1 MKPLFD
7 LHTHTTASGHAFSS
21 LKENIQEAAQ
31 KGLAVLGT
39 SDHAPAMPGTT
50 HPIFFTNYK
59 AIPDE
64 LMGVHILCGIEAN
77 IVDGQGQIDVEESMC
92 GKLDYIIASLHTPC
106 IRSGSREEN
115 TRAIT
120 GAMKN
125 PYVKI
130 IGHPDDDRYPLDYE
144 LLTDA
149 AREYGVALE
158 LNNSSF
164 RPTSGRQNASVNAR
178 ILLEKCREKQVP
190 VILGSDAHIYCDIGR
205 FDEACAMLAQCGFP
219 EELVLNSRL
228 EGLKQVLNR
237 IPEWLMD

>member
-21 LKENIQEAAQ
+21 LKENIEEASA

-39 SDHAPAMPGTT
+39 SDHAQAMPGTT

-64 LMGVHILCGIEAN
+64 LMGVRILCGIEAN
-77 IVDGQGQIDVEESMC
+77 ILDNRGTIDIDDSLYP
-92 GKLDYIIASLHTPC
+92 KLDYIIASLHTPC
-106 IRSGSREEN
+106 IRSGSRDEN
-115 TRAIT
+115 TRALI

-144 LLTDA
+144 MLTDA
-149 AREYGVALE
+149 AKAYGTALE

-164 RPTSGRQNASVNAR
+164 RPTSGRQNASANAQ
-178 ILLEKCREKQVP
+178 ILLKKCLEKQVP
-190 VILGSDAHIYCDIGR
+190 VIMGSDAHIYCDIGR
-205 FDEACAMLAQCGFP
+205 FDSAIHMLEHCSFP
-219 EELVLNSRL
+219 DELVLNYQND
-228 EGLKQVLNR
+228 GLRKVLNR
-237 IPEWLMD
+237 IPQWL